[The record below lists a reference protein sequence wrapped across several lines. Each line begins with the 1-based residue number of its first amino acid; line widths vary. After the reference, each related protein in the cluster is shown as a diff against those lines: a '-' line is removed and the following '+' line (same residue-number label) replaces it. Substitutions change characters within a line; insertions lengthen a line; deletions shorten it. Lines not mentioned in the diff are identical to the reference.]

1 MEHPLLLRQE
11 FPMRGPGSS
20 GPQDVTRLITEFL
33 PLNRRR
39 LRGDPPLGVRELE
52 RWMELRERL
61 ERALGA
67 RPPLE
72 ASGRSRRR
80 SLRVPAALRA
90 RYRAS
95 GGAASSPVG
104 DLSEGGVFLATEA
117 PLAPGTPLRL
127 ELEDTSGAPTVCV
140 SGRVVWARSAG
151 DGGGPAGMGV
161 CFVDLDDDA
170 GAAVATLIEGA
181 LSRL

>member
-1 MEHPLLLRQE
+1 
-11 FPMRGPGSS
+11 MRSPAPSALPDLSS
-20 GPQDVTRLITEFL
+20 LVSEFL

-39 LRGDPPLGVRELE
+39 LHGDPPLGLRELE

-61 ERALGA
+61 ERLLGA

-72 ASGRSRRR
+72 ASGHSRRR
-80 SLRVPAALRA
+80 SLRVPADLKA
-90 RYRAS
+90 RYRAADGLAS
-95 GGAASSPVG
+95 GPVS
-104 DLSEGGVFLATEA
+104 DLSEGGLFLATEA

-127 ELEDTSGAPTVCV
+127 ELEDPSGAPTVSV
-140 SGRVVWARSAG
+140 AGRVVWARAA
-151 DGGGPAGMGV
+151 DNGGGPAGMGV

-181 LSRL
+181 LARL

>member
-1 MEHPLLLRQE
+1 
-11 FPMRGPGSS
+11 MRSPAPSTLQDLPGL
-20 GPQDVTRLITEFL
+20 VAEYL

-80 SLRVPAALRA
+80 SLRVPAALKA
-90 RYRAS
+90 RYRAAEGLAS
-95 GGAASSPVG
+95 GPVC
-104 DLSEGGVFLATEA
+104 DLSEGGLFLATEL

-127 ELEDTSGAPTVCV
+127 ELEDTSGASTVSV
-140 SGRVVWARSAG
+140 AGRVVWARG
-151 DGGGPAGMGV
+151 KGGGGGPAGMGV
-161 CFVDLDDDA
+161 CFVDLDDDG
-170 GAAVATLIEGA
+170 GAAVNALIEGA
-181 LSRL
+181 LARL

>member
-1 MEHPLLLRQE
+1 
-11 FPMRGPGSS
+11 MRSSGPS
-20 GPQDVTRLITEFL
+20 GPQDVASLVSEFL

-39 LRGDPPLGVRELE
+39 LRGNPPLGVRELE

-61 ERALGA
+61 ERAFGA

-90 RYRAS
+90 RYRVAEGS
-95 GGAASSPVG
+95 ASSRVG
-104 DLSEGGVFLATEA
+104 DLSEGGAFVATEV

-127 ELEDTSGAPTVCV
+127 ELEDTSGAPTVSV
-140 SGRVVWARSAG
+140 AGRVVWARSAR

-161 CFVDLDDDA
+161 CFVDLDDDTGA
-170 GAAVATLIEGA
+170 GLAVLIESA
-181 LSRL
+181 LARL